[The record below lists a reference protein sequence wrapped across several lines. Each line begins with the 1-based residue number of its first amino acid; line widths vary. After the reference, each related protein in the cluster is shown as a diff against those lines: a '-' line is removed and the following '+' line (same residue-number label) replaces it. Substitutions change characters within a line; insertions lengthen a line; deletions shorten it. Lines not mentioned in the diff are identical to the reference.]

1 MTAQEI
7 KERALR
13 LPPTERAALIDALM
27 SSFDR
32 PNAEEIDA
40 AWAEEAE
47 KRLDEM
53 DSGQVKGIPAEEVFR
68 KIDQKR

>member
-7 KERALR
+7 KERALH
-13 LPPTERAALIDALM
+13 LPPIERAALIEALL

-32 PNAEEIDA
+32 PGGDEIDA

-47 KRLDEM
+47 RRIDEM